1 MKEFEFYNPVKIIFG
16 AGKFAGLGTE
26 AAVYGKRVLLVK
38 TAGPLEKL
46 GIYEKAVS
54 YLKAAGMEVFE
65 LGGVAANPKVTSVR
79 EGVKICK
86 DKKIEVVVAV
96 GGGSG
101 IDCAKAIG
109 VGAMYDE
116 DIWDFFL
123 GKKAATKSL
132 PVGAVSTL
140 AATGAE
146 MSLHC
151 VVTNEELKQKYAT
164 HFTAN
169 FPKFAIIDPALH
181 VSVPRFL
188 TAAGMCDT
196 ITHSAE
202 NYFAGDRS
210 NPMTDRIAEG
220 VVHTVFESE
229 GVLDDP
235 SNIALRS
242 NLAWAAAISIN
253 GLTDCGRGAFEYG
266 AHIIEH
272 NIAGHLDVT
281 HGAGL
286 SVVHPAWLSWLCDR
300 DPSRL
305 AHFAERVFGLQKGS
319 KTDLELGRQGI
330 AALKAKYKAWGL
342 PVTMAELGIKDES
355 RYDAIADSILLD
367 PDSFI
372 KDKKIVFDV
381 FARCK

>member
-109 VGAMYDE
+109 VGAMYDD

-146 MSLHC
+146 RGTVPHKEGRIGTDLGGEFLDLGAGQ
-151 VVTNEELKQKYAT
+151 VEI
-164 HFTAN
+164 
-169 FPKFAIIDPALH
+169 PKAREADE
-181 VSVPRFL
+181 
-188 TAAGMCDT
+188 D
-196 ITHSAE
+196 
-202 NYFAGDRS
+202 
-210 NPMTDRIAEG
+210 
-220 VVHTVFESE
+220 
-229 GVLDDP
+229 
-235 SNIALRS
+235 
-242 NLAWAAAISIN
+242 
-253 GLTDCGRGAFEYG
+253 GRGVG
-266 AHIIEH
+266 
-272 NIAGHLDVT
+272 
-281 HGAGL
+281 
-286 SVVHPAWLSWLCDR
+286 
-300 DPSRL
+300 
-305 AHFAERVFGLQKGS
+305 
-319 KTDLELGRQGI
+319 
-330 AALKAKYKAWGL
+330 
-342 PVTMAELGIKDES
+342 
-355 RYDAIADSILLD
+355 
-367 PDSFI
+367 
-372 KDKKIVFDV
+372 
-381 FARCK
+381 

>member
-1 MKEFEFYNPVKIIFG
+1 
-16 AGKFAGLGTE
+16 
-26 AAVYGKRVLLVK
+26 
-38 TAGPLEKL
+38 
-46 GIYEKAVS
+46 
-54 YLKAAGMEVFE
+54 MEVFE
-65 LGGVAANPKVTSVR
+65 LSGVAANPKVSSVR
-79 EGVKICK
+79 EGIAICK
-86 DKKIEVVVAV
+86 AKKIEVVVAV

-109 VGAMYDE
+109 VGAMYDD

-123 GKKAATKSL
+123 GKKTADKSL

-146 MSLHC
+146 MSPHC

-164 HFTAN
+164 HFSVN
-169 FPKFAIIDPALH
+169 YPKFAIIDPALH
-181 VSVPRFL
+181 SSVPRFL

-202 NYFAGDRS
+202 NYFAGDRL

-220 VVHTVFESE
+220 VVHTVIESA
-229 GVLDDP
+229 GVLSDP
-235 SNIALRS
+235 GNIELRS
-242 NLAWAAAISIN
+242 NLAWAASISIN

-272 NIAGHLDVT
+272 NIAAIYDVT

-286 SVVHPAWLSWLCDR
+286 SVVHPAWLSYLCDK
-300 DPSRL
+300 DPTRF
-305 AHFAERVFGLQKGS
+305 AHFAERIFGLKRGS
-319 KTDLELGRQGI
+319 KSDLELGREGI
-330 AALKAKYKAWGL
+330 AALKALYKSWGL

-355 RYDAIADSILLD
+355 QYDAIASSILVD

-381 FARCK
+381 LARCK